1 MRGGVN
7 GAGVGVMFS
16 AGDPARGSAGY
27 VASEAVDGALEGRRG
42 TFALQ
47 QMGTVHAGHSRVE
60 YVVVPGGGTG
70 QLEGIGGTL
79 ALTVEADGTHRYVLD
94 DTLGPSVPAM

>member
-1 MRGGVN
+1 MGV
-7 GAGVGVMFS
+7 GVGVGVMFS